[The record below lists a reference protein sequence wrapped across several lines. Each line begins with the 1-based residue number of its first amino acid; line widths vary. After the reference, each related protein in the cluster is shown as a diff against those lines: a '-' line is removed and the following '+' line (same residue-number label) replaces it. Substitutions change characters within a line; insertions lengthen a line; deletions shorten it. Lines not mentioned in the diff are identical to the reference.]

1 MPITFGGDQPSS
13 TERVQTKSWSFNQ
26 ALRDVLGNVGFPRRS
41 LVEVHGPK
49 GTGKTSFSLDILGT
63 VATATGKGVT
73 VLDFEGQENNTVAS
87 ILENTGYDGEV
98 YFIRNK
104 GDERPEDTVERF
116 CDRMFDLQGKNKTF
130 ENPDVGL
137 MDSIGAFRPMAEL
150 EGKIGDANMGIKAR
164 EMGQISSRFL
174 RSLQLAENPHTIF
187 MTNHEHPNMSIGFGN
202 PAPITS
208 GGETKKYLSQIRIR
222 LVDCYLK
229 KSATKF
235 DGAWLI
241 EGKVNENRFG
251 ISDQKFWCFMVGGE
265 GIHEGLS
272 ALFECLVLDY
282 AESSAQA
289 LRDSTTISLD
299 GKSYGKL
306 GKLIRDRHTDPELFI
321 PFMNRLKVQ
330 EVEEDDTESIEQDEK
345 PKRKKK

>member
-13 TERVQTKSWSFNQ
+13 TERVKTKSWSFDH

-41 LVEVHGPK
+41 LVEIYGPK

-73 VLDFEGQENNTVAS
+73 ILDFEGQENNTVS
-87 ILENTGYDGEV
+87 KILENTGYDGEV
-98 YFIRNK
+98 YFVRNK

-116 CDRMFDLQGKNKTF
+116 CDRMFDLHGKNRTY

-164 EMGQISSRFL
+164 EMGQISSRYL

-187 MTNHEHPNMSIGFGN
+187 MINHEHPNMSIGFGN

-222 LVDCYLK
+222 LTDCYLK

-251 ISDQKFWCFMVGGE
+251 ISDQKFWCFMVGGV
-265 GIHEGLS
+265 GIHQGLTS
-272 ALFECLVLDY
+272 VFECLIYEY
-282 AESSAQA
+282 AESSSQA
-289 LRDSTTISLD
+289 LKDSTTISLD
-299 GKSYGKL
+299 GKSFGKL
-306 GKLIRDRHTDPELFI
+306 GRMIRDRDSDPEIFI

-330 EVEEDDTESIEQDEK
+330 EVDTESNEDEEE
-345 PKRKKK
+345 PKSKKK

>member
-1 MPITFGGDQPSS
+1 MSPITFVGDTPSS
-13 TERVQTKSWSFNQ
+13 TERVQTKSHTLNL
-26 ALRDVLGNVGFPRRS
+26 ALRDVLGNTGFPLRS
-41 LVEVHGPK
+41 LVELYGPK
-49 GTGKTSFSLDILGT
+49 GIGKTSFALDILGT
-63 VATATGKGVT
+63 VAVAQGKGVT
-73 VLDFEGQENNTVAS
+73 ILDFEGQDNNTVS
-87 ILENTGYDGEV
+87 GILENTGYDGEV
-98 YFIRNK
+98 HFIRNK

-164 EMGQISSRFL
+164 EMGQISSRYL
-174 RSLQLAENPHTIF
+174 RSLQGSHNPGTIF

-229 KSATKF
+229 KSSTKF

-265 GIHEGLS
+265 GIHQGLT
-272 ALFECLVLDY
+272 AMFECLVLEY
-282 AESSAQA
+282 AESSAQS
-289 LRDSTTISLD
+289 LKESTTVSLD
-299 GKSYGKL
+299 GKSYGKI
-306 GKLIRDRHTDPELFI
+306 GKLIRDRHSNPEVFI
-321 PFMNRLKVQ
+321 DFMNRLKVQ
-330 EVEEDDTESIEQDEK
+330 EVEELDTESTEEEK